1 MKKFLFA
8 TAVSVMF
15 GCMTVNAS
23 SFIDVQSR
31 DWFYPYVE
39 ALVEVGIIDNSF
51 DYYRPGDSLN
61 RAEAVKVIVE
71 AAGYEYVE
79 PAVPTF
85 RDVMP
90 GIWYYKYVETAAA
103 HGVVSGYAD
112 RPGYFGPGDNVTR
125 GQFAKMG
132 VISQNFEQ
140 IDVDAVSAP
149 TFPDVS
155 ESRWSFVYVET
166 AYLAGIFSGY
176 DDGTFRPDNDINRA
190 EMAKMIYGFM
200 PDDQVGPLCLREGD
214 DVEEGDSC
222 CSGLVEYEGVC
233 MDPYYIPVP
242 TI

>member
-1 MKKFLFA
+1 MKKFLIVAGASFL
-8 TAVSVMF
+8 F
-15 GCMTVNAS
+15 GCMAYAATFLDA
-23 SFIDVQSR
+23 QSR

-39 ALVEVGIIDNSF
+39 ALVDIGIIDGSF
-51 DYYRPGDSLN
+51 DYYRPADSLN

-79 PAVPTF
+79 PEVPTF
-85 RDVMP
+85 KDVAP
-90 GIWYYKYVETAAA
+90 GIWYYKYVESAAA

-125 GQFAKMG
+125 AQFAKMG

-140 IDVDAVSAP
+140 IDVPAVDTP
-149 TFPDVS
+149 TFPDVPKS
-155 ESRWSFVYVET
+155 KWFFVFVET
-166 AYLAGIFSGY
+166 AYRAQIFQGY

-190 EMAKMIYGFM
+190 EMAKMIYGFL
-200 PDDQVGPLCLREGD
+200 PDDRVGPLCLREGD
-214 DVEEGDSC
+214 TVGADDSC

-233 MDPYYIPVP
+233 MDPFYIPVP